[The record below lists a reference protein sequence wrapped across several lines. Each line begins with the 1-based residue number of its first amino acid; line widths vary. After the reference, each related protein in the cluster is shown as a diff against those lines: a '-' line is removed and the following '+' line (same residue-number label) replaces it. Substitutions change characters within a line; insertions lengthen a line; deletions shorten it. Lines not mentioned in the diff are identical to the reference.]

1 MISSE
6 TVTKIKAYI
15 EQGQRVGE
23 IASAYDVSRQ
33 TISKIASGRTHTA
46 VQPARSVPQL
56 SKEAER
62 VKVEKRLAEA
72 AGRRLQESEG
82 RQLEAAEL
90 KRQADR
96 KIWEAEE
103 RQREAEE
110 SQRKAERQLKELER
124 QVAKSTPQPAPA
136 AHEPA
141 EPEHAPAAAPPLS
154 LVGVQLDEILS
165 MLDSGQLPH
174 DSLPELIRDM
184 PVEHRS
190 RLRRIASDKAGYM
203 PGTPTQL
210 QAKNVVTAC
219 DDVMSYREY
228 RPVAT
233 H

>member
-15 EQGQRVGE
+15 GQGQRVGE

-62 VKVEKRLAEA
+62 VKGEKRLAEA
-72 AGRRLQESEG
+72 AGRRLQESKG

-103 RQREAEE
+103 RQREAE
-110 SQRKAERQLKELER
+110 RQLKELER
-124 QVAKSTPQPAPA
+124 QLAKSTPQPAPA

-141 EPEHAPAAAPPLS
+141 EPELAPACPLS
-154 LVGVQLDEILS
+154 LDGVQLDEILS

-174 DSLPELIRDM
+174 ESLQGLLRDM
-184 PVEHRS
+184 PKPQMY
-190 RLRRIASDKAGYM
+190 RLESEARDKRGRT
-203 PGTPTQL
+203 PSTPTQL
-210 QAKNVVTAC
+210 QAKNVILAVS
-219 DDVMSYREY
+219 DVMSNRTY

>member
-15 EQGQRVGE
+15 GQGQRVGE

-46 VQPARSVPQL
+46 VLPARSVPQL

-62 VKVEKRLAEA
+62 VKGEKRLAEA

-141 EPEHAPAAAPPLS
+141 EPGHAPACPLS
-154 LVGVQLDEILS
+154 LVGVQLSEILS

-174 DSLPELIRDM
+174 DSLPGLLSELP
-184 PVEHRS
+184 PVHMYELAREA
-190 RLRRIASDKAGYM
+190 RARCGRNPI
-203 PGTPTQL
+203 TPTQL
-210 QAKNVVTAC
+210 QAGNVARAVT
-219 DDVMSYREY
+219 DVMTHSTY

>member
-46 VQPARSVPQL
+46 VQQARSVPQL

-136 AHEPA
+136 A
-141 EPEHAPAAAPPLS
+141 PEHAPAAAPPPS
-154 LVGVQLDEILS
+154 LVGVPVPEILS

-174 DSLPELIRDM
+174 DSLPELIRELTVEQRYWLWKKVTDM
-184 PVEHRS
+184 RGLIPR
-190 RLRRIASDKAGYM
+190 
-203 PGTPTQL
+203 TPTEL
-210 QAKNVVTAC
+210 QAGNVVLAIEA
-219 DDVMSYREY
+219 VEAHRQYQ
-228 RPVAT
+228 PVAT